1 MICGRDWMSNICM
14 FFLIFF
20 YFGIE
25 VGELNSKRRK
35 RWISFQVARSEE
47 RVNAFPLNTKPLVFW
62 HCA

>member
-1 MICGRDWMSNICM
+1 M